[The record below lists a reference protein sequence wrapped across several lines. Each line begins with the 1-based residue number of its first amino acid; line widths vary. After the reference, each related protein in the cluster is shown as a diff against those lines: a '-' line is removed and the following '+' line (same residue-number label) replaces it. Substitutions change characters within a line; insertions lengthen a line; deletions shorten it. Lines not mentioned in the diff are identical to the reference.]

1 MSRVVAQGDLRAMA
15 DNNEAMED
23 LRRILD
29 ARETFYGKADMQL
42 DTSGKTVEQ
51 SFRELKRTLHRKNE

>member
-1 MSRVVAQGDLRAMA
+1 MS

-29 ARETFYGKADMQL
+29 AREPLYSKADLQL
-42 DTSGKTVEQ
+42 DTSRDTVDL
-51 SFRELKRTLHRKNE
+51 SFAKLRQALREVPG